1 MLDTLLPTLADAA
14 VRGMLIALL
23 LLVAAVLWRERRAA
37 VAARVGIAL
46 LLGQCVQTLGAM
58 PWVETHLPFAWQTP
72 LIAVSVAN
80 VVLFWLFVRA
90 LFDDDFELRPRHALA
105 WAGVAALSLL
115 NCALALAE
123 GAAAWRAL
131 TIGVQ
136 RAVPIVFA
144 VLAAQAAA
152 AHWRADLVEPRRRL
166 RAFIVV
172 TGVAYTLVM
181 LAARLLSS
189 GGRLAPAVALAD
201 ALAML
206 GIVAVSA
213 WQLLRLGADE
223 LFPLA
228 APAPEAVEPAAT
240 VAPGPDPAEDRL
252 AAALRQAME
261 SERAYRDEGLSVT
274 SLAARLGVP
283 EYRLR
288 RLINGRL
295 GHRNFNGFVNG
306 YRLAD
311 ASEALADPARSERP
325 VLSIALDS
333 GFQSIGPFNRAFKAA
348 TGLTPTEFR
357 RLKLAES

>member
-1 MLDTLLPTLADAA
+1 MADALLPTLADAA

-23 LLVAAVLWRERRAA
+23 LLVAALLWRERRASPA
-37 VAARVGIAL
+37 GRAGIAL

-58 PWVETHLPFAWQTP
+58 PWIEANLPFAWQAP

-90 LFDDDFELRPRHALA
+90 LFDDDFVPCPRHALA

-115 NCALALAE
+115 NCALALAHE
-123 GAAAWRAL
+123 AAAWRAL

-166 RAFIVV
+166 RAFIVA

-181 LAARLLSS
+181 LAARLLSP
-189 GGRLAPAVALAD
+189 GGRLAPALALAD

-206 GIVAVSA
+206 AIVAISA

-228 APAPEAVEPAAT
+228 APAPAVAEAPSPA
-240 VAPGPDPAEDRL
+240 PDPAEERL

-261 SERAYRDEGLSVT
+261 AERAYRDEGLSVAG
-274 SLAARLGVP
+274 LAARLGVP

-295 GHRNFNGFVNG
+295 GHRNFNSFVNS
-306 YRLAD
+306 YRLAE
-311 ASEALADPARSERP
+311 ASEALADPARRGRP

-357 RLKLAES
+357 RLKLADS

>member
-1 MLDTLLPTLADAA
+1 MDDALPTLADAA

-37 VAARVGIAL
+37 MAARLGIAL

-90 LFDDDFELRPRHALA
+90 LFDDDFVLQPRHALA
-105 WAGVAALSLL
+105 WAGVAALSLA
-115 NCALALAE
+115 NCALALAD
-123 GAAAWRAL
+123 GADAWRAL
-131 TIGVQ
+131 TLGVQ

-166 RAFIVV
+166 RAFIVG

-181 LAARLLSS
+181 LAARLLAPH
-189 GGRLAPAVALAD
+189 GRLSPALALAD

-206 GIVAVSA
+206 AIVAVSA
-213 WQLLRLGADE
+213 WQLLRLGAQE

-228 APAPEAVEPAAT
+228 APAAVEAPP
-240 VAPGPDPAEDRL
+240 PGPDAADERL
-252 AAALRQAME
+252 AAALRHAMDA
-261 SERAYRDEGLSVT
+261 ERAYRDEGLSVT

-295 GHRNFNGFVNG
+295 GHRNFNVFVNA

-311 ASEALADPARSERP
+311 ASEALADPSRRERP
-325 VLSIALDS
+325 VLTIALES

>member
-1 MLDTLLPTLADAA
+1 MTDTLLPTLADSA
-14 VRGMLIALL
+14 VRGMLTALL
-23 LLVAAVLWRERRAA
+23 LLVAAVLWRERRAS
-37 VAARVGIAL
+37 VAARTGIAL
-46 LLGQCVQTLGAM
+46 LLGQCVQTFGAM
-58 PWVETHLPFAWQTP
+58 PWVETHLPFAWQAP

-90 LFDDDFELRPRHALA
+90 LFDDDFVLRPRHALA
-105 WAGVAALSLL
+105 WAAVAALSLL
-115 NCALALAE
+115 NCALALAD

-166 RAFIVV
+166 RAFIVA
-172 TGVAYTLVM
+172 TGVAYTLAM

-189 GGRLAPAVALAD
+189 DGRLAPAIALAD

-206 GIVAVSA
+206 AIVAVSA
-213 WQLLRLGADE
+213 WQLLRLGADD
-223 LFPLA
+223 LFPVA
-228 APAPEAVEPAAT
+228 APAPEAAAR
-240 VAPGPDPAEDRL
+240 APSGPDPAEDRL
-252 AAALRQAME
+252 AAALRQVME

-283 EYRLR
+283 EDRLR

-311 ASEALADPARSERP
+311 ASEALADPARRERP

-333 GFQSIGPFNRAFKAA
+333 GFRSEERRVGK
-348 TGLTPTEFR
+348 ECR
-357 RLKLAES
+357 RLCRSRWSPYH